1 MLDFEDYSLTQPA
14 MLVTIITEA
23 ALQASLEKLL
33 KSLKVYGYSVSAVPG
48 LVKRSRQ
55 VGIAF
60 GRQSEEQT
68 PETSASDAEVTEAIE
83 NYMAADLEI
92 RAVVSPELSNV
103 ILFALKE
110 QQRQFPVLVYR
121 QKVDAMVE

>member
-33 KSLKVYGYSVSAVPG
+33 KNLKVYGYSVSAVPG
-48 LVKRSRQ
+48 AVKRLRQ
-55 VGIAF
+55 F
-60 GRQSEEQT
+60 GQLT
-68 PETSASDAEVTEAIE
+68 PEESPAETEVEDYRIA
-83 NYMAADLEI
+83 NLEI

-103 ILFALKE
+103 ILYALKE
-110 QQRQFPVLVYR
+110 QRQQFPVLVYR
-121 QKVDAMVE
+121 QKVDALVE

>member
-14 MLVTIITEA
+14 MLVTIVTET

-33 KSLKVYGYSVSAVPG
+33 KNLKVYGYSVSAVPG
-48 LVKRSRQ
+48 IVKLRQFRS
-55 VGIAF
+55 V
-60 GRQSEEQT
+60 T
-68 PETSASDAEVTEAIE
+68 PEISETPDPEAETE
-83 NYMAADLEI
+83 NYAVADLEI

-110 QQRQFPVLVYR
+110 QRQQFPVLVYR
-121 QKVDAMVE
+121 QKVEAMVE